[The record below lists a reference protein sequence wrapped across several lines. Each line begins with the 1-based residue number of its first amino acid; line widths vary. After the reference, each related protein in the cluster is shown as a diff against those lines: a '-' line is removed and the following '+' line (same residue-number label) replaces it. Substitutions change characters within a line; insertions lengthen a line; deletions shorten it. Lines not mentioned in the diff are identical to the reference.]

1 MNKRTFLIIAVSAL
15 FISSCSHNKIV
26 INTASDLSGHKIGV
40 QIGTT
45 GENYVKTN
53 IPNAKVF
60 SYKNVTDAFENLK
73 QNQVEAIVI
82 DEYPAIQIVSK
93 NPEFML
99 VRDKLFEENKEEYAI
114 AVKKG
119 NTELLNSINETISE
133 LKQNGKYDG
142 LLRSFISPEGVKNIP
157 EVINSPANKTLRL
170 GTDAQ
175 FAPFEYITEKE
186 YEGFDITLSEYIAQK
201 ENARLQIK
209 DLAFTHLI
217 DALKADEIDFIASA
231 MSITPEREKE
241 VDFSVPYFSSELV
254 ILIKK

>member
-1 MNKRTFLIIAVSAL
+1 MNKRTFLLIAFSAF

-26 INTASDLSGHKIGV
+26 INTAADLSGHKIGV

-45 GENYVKTN
+45 SENYVKTN

-73 QNQVEAIVI
+73 QNQIEAIVI

-93 NPEFML
+93 NPEYML
-99 VRDKLFEENKEEYAI
+99 VRDKIFQENKEEYAI

-119 NTELLNSINETISE
+119 NTELLNSINETITE
-133 LKQNGKYDG
+133 LKQSGKYDG
-142 LLRSFISPEGVKNIP
+142 LLRSFMSPDGVKNIP
-157 EVINSPANKTLRL
+157 EIIHSPANKTLRL

-201 ENARLQIK
+201 ENARLQIM

-217 DALKADEIDFIASA
+217 EALKADEIDFIAAA
-231 MSITPEREKE
+231 MSVTPERQNE
-241 VDFSVPYFSSELV
+241 VDFSIPYFSSELV

>member
-1 MNKRTFLIIAVSAL
+1 MNRRIFFLTVVSAF

-26 INTASDLSGHKIGV
+26 INTAADLSGHKIGV
-40 QIGTT
+40 QEGST
-45 GENYVKTN
+45 GENYVKN
-53 IPNAKVF
+53 KIPDTKVF
-60 SYKNVTDAFENLK
+60 CYKSVNDAVEKLK
-73 QNQVEAIVI
+73 QNQIEAIVI
-82 DEYPAIQIVSK
+82 DEYPAIQILSK
-93 NPEFML
+93 DSEFML
-99 VRDKLFEENKEEYAI
+99 IRDKIFEQNKEEYAI

-119 NTELLNSINETISE
+119 NSELLNSINETITD
-133 LKQNGKYDG
+133 LKQNGKYEG

-170 GTDAQ
+170 GTAAQ
-175 FAPFEYITEKE
+175 FEPFEYISGKE
-186 YEGFDITLSEYIAQK
+186 YEGFDITLSKYIAQK

-241 VDFSVPYFSSELV
+241 VDFSVPYFSSEQV
-254 ILIKK
+254 IVIKK

>member
-15 FISSCSHNKIV
+15 FISSCSRNKLI
-26 INTASDLSGHKIGV
+26 INTAADLSGHKIGV
-40 QIGTT
+40 QKGTT
-45 GENYVKTN
+45 GEDYVKNN
-53 IPNAKVF
+53 IPDTKVF
-60 SYKNVTDAFENLK
+60 CYKSVPDAVEKLK

-119 NTELLNSINETISE
+119 NTELLNSINETITD
-133 LKQNGKYDG
+133 LKQSGKYDG
-142 LLRSFISPEGVKNIP
+142 LLRSFMSPEGVKNIP
-157 EVINSPANKTLRL
+157 EVIHSTTNKTLRL

-175 FAPFEYITEKE
+175 FEPFEYISEKD

-217 DALKADEIDFIASA
+217 DALNAGEIDFIAA
-231 MSITPEREKE
+231 ALTVTPERQNE
-241 VDFSVPYFSSELV
+241 VDFSIPYFSSELV
-254 ILIKK
+254 IVIKK